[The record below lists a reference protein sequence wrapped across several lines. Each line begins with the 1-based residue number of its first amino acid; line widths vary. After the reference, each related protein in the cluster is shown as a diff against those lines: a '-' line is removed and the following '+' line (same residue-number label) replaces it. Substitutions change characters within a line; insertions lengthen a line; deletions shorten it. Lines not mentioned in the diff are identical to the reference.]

1 MTIQTYN
8 DYNSALAL
16 TPSARGFTS
25 WKDDPATAGQ
35 LFDAWTA
42 LYPYV
47 RGKEPF
53 NTDDPQFLDY
63 EVEIALRDVS
73 GKMSKITAIDTLLK
87 SEAWKTAKRSMQEG
101 GSTQTNST
109 LTHAGTETHTTTGT
123 DTTTE
128 SGSESEKATRFN
140 NGLNVTSLT
149 ATATANEHTE
159 GERTYNNRVSE
170 TGRDHTDTLSFDGR
184 SDTDAATVTH
194 GRTQSD
200 TTSETD
206 TGAKI
211 AAIIR
216 SFDFD
221 LGDFLLKTARGLCS
235 SYLGGLRL

>member
-1 MTIQTYN
+1 MTINTFN
-8 DYNSALAL
+8 DYNTALTL

-25 WKDDPATAGQ
+25 WKDAHAPG
-35 LFDAWTA
+35 LEDAWTA

-63 EVEIALRDVS
+63 EVEIALRDVA

-87 SEAWKTAKRSMQEG
+87 SEAWKTASRSMQEG

-109 LTHAGTETHTTTGT
+109 LTRSGSETRSDTGT

-128 SGSESEKATRFN
+128 NGTESEKATRFN

-159 GERTYNNRVSE
+159 GERTFNNRVSE
-170 TGRDHTDTLSFDGR
+170 TGRERTETTSFNDR
-184 SDTDAATVTH
+184 ADTDAATVTH
-194 GRTQSD
+194 GRTQND
-200 TTSETD
+200 TSSETD
-206 TGAKI
+206 AGAKI

>member
-1 MTIQTYN
+1 MEINTFN
-8 DYNSALAL
+8 DYNTALTL

-25 WKDDPATAGQ
+25 WKDAPAPG
-35 LFDAWTA
+35 LVDAWTS

-53 NTDDPQFLDY
+53 NTDDPQLLDY
-63 EVEIALRDVS
+63 EVEIALRDVA

-87 SEAWKTAKRSMQEG
+87 SDAWKTATRSMQEG

-109 LTHAGTETHTTTGT
+109 LTRSGSETRSDTGT

-128 SGSESEKATRFN
+128 NGTESEKATRFN

-159 GERTYNNRVSE
+159 GERTFNNRVSE
-170 TGRDHTDTLSFDGR
+170 TGHERTETTSFNGR
-184 SDTDAATVTH
+184 ADTDAATVTH

-200 TTSETD
+200 TSSETD
-206 TGAKI
+206 AGAKI

-235 SYLGGLRL
+235 SYLGGLRI